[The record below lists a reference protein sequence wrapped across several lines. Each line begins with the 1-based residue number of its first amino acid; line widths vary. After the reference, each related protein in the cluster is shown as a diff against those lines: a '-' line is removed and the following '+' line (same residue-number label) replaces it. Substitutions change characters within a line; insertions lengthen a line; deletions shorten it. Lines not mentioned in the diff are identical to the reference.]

1 MTFKTKRTIK
11 KYFFVYSLLAYS
23 LISFLIFYVYVNFKS
38 ILLAFQSIDAVGN
51 TAFAGLENFKQ
62 FFNFLS
68 ENSNDPTLKIGLI
81 NSIKTYFIG
90 LIGQPICLLTS
101 FYIFKQKFFYKA
113 YRFIVMIPQIV
124 SSFVL
129 CLVFFKFVE
138 NALPTV
144 MCDIFGLETFP
155 NLLGDPNYTYETT
168 LFYSIWSSLAVTI
181 LLFSN
186 AMQAIDNSIIESSR
200 LDGCNYFQELW
211 YIVLPLMMGTVSVGF
226 ITGIGGIFTSAGP
239 LVAFW
244 EFAAPPETMN
254 IGYYFTQQVMR
265 NKENP
270 SVYPMLAAMG
280 LVFTFISVPV
290 TLLVKKLFDRFTPE
304 V

>member
-1 MTFKTKRTIK
+1 MTFKTKRKIK
-11 KYFFVYSLLAYS
+11 KYLFVYSLLAYS
-23 LISFLIFYVYVNFKS
+23 LISFAIFYVYINFKS
-38 ILLAFQSIDAVGN
+38 ILLAFQNVDALGN
-51 TAFAGLENFKQ
+51 TTFAYFDNFKK
-62 FFNFLS
+62 FFAFFS
-68 ENSNDPTLKIGLI
+68 ENATDPTIKTGIT

-90 LIGQPICLLTS
+90 LIGQPICVLTS
-101 FYIFKQKFFYKA
+101 FYIFKKKIFYKS

-129 CLVFFKFVE
+129 CLVFMKFVE
-138 NALPTV
+138 NALPSI
-144 MCDIFGLETFP
+144 MGEIFGAERFP
-155 NLLGDPNYTYETT
+155 NLLGDPRYTYETT
-168 LFYSIWSSLAVTI
+168 LFYSIWSTLAVTI

-186 AMQAIDNSIIESSR
+186 AMQAIDISIIESSR

-211 YIVLPLMMGTVSVGF
+211 YIVLPLIMGTVSVGF

-244 EFAAPPETMN
+244 EFGAPPEVMN
-254 IGYYFTQQVMR
+254 IGYYFTQQVMQ

-270 SVYPMLAAMG
+270 TVYPMLAAMG